1 MTGKSFGMQ
10 LNGPLFKVLGFWIS
24 FIVVLFVSG
33 SVLNFGL
40 SGLWHRAVY
49 GVVGTAAALLLTW
62 LWSNRKWASL
72 HEYGL
77 LWRKGSGK
85 RLLLGLLIGT
95 ALILLM
101 FMVLLVFTPLHISP
115 KKVQLSTELFL
126 WLFSLIVFAYLEELA
141 FRGMPFVEL
150 TRKYGFL
157 WSQFLVAFVFAIYH
171 VNYGWS
177 LQVAFMGPFVW
188 SFIFGLARQ
197 YTNGIAMPTGIH
209 IALNAGQIIL
219 GLQPGEASLFT
230 LDVSGQITPAIQSR
244 IDVTGMALQ
253 VAIAIAGIVLTYR
266 YHKRSSIIAA

>member
-10 LNGPLFKVLGFWIS
+10 LSGPLFRVLGFWIS
-24 FIVVLFVSG
+24 FIVILFVSG
-33 SVLNFGL
+33 SALNFGL
-40 SGLWHRAVY
+40 SGLLHRAVY
-49 GVVGTAAALLLTW
+49 GVIGTLAALLLTW
-62 LWSNRKWASL
+62 LWSNRNWLSL
-72 HEYGL
+72 QEYGL
-77 LWRKGSGK
+77 LWRKGSAK
-85 RLLLGLLIGT
+85 RLLLGLLMG
-95 ALILLM
+95 AGLIVLM
-101 FMVLLVFTPLHISP
+101 LFILLVFTPLQISP
-115 KKVQLSTELFL
+115 KKAQLSIELFL
-126 WLFSLIVFAYLEELA
+126 WLFSLILFAYLEELA

-157 WSQFLVAFVFAIYH
+157 VAQCIVAFVFAIYH

-177 LQVAFMGPFVW
+177 IQVAFMGPFVW

-209 IALNAGQIIL
+209 IALNAGQVIL

-230 LDVSGQITPAIQSR
+230 LDIPGQITPAIQSR

-253 VAIAIAGIVLTYR
+253 VAIAIAGIFLSYR

>member
-1 MTGKSFGMQ
+1 MQ
-10 LNGPLFKVLGFWIS
+10 FSGPLFRVLGFWTS
-24 FIVVLFVSG
+24 FIVILFVSG
-33 SVLNFGL
+33 SALNFGL

-49 GVVGTAAALLLTW
+49 GVIGTLAALLLTW
-62 LWSNRKWASL
+62 LWSNRNRASL

-85 RLLLGLLIGT
+85 RLLLGLLIG
-95 ALILLM
+95 AGLILLM
-101 FMVLLVFTPLHISP
+101 LAILLVFTPLQISP
-115 KKVQLSTELFL
+115 KNAQLSIELFL
-126 WLFSLIVFAYLEELA
+126 WLFSLILFAYLEELA

-150 TRKYGFL
+150 NRKYGFF
-157 WSQFLVAFVFAIYH
+157 WAQFLVAFVFAVYH

-209 IALNAGQIIL
+209 IALNAGQVIL

-230 LDVSGQITPAIQSR
+230 LDIPEQITPAIQSR

-253 VAIAIAGIVLTYR
+253 VAIAIVGILLTYR

>member
-1 MTGKSFGMQ
+1 MQ
-10 LNGPLFKVLGFWIS
+10 LSGPLFRVLGYWAS
-24 FIVVLFVSG
+24 FIVILFVSG
-33 SVLNFGL
+33 SALNFGL

-49 GVVGTAAALLLTW
+49 GVIGTLAALLLTW
-62 LWSNRKWASL
+62 LWSNRNWPSL
-72 HEYGL
+72 QEYGL

-85 RLLLGLLIGT
+85 RLLLGLLMG
-95 ALILLM
+95 AGLIVFMLM
-101 FMVLLVFTPLHISP
+101 ILLVFTPLQISP
-115 KKVQLSTELFL
+115 KKVQLSIELFL

-157 WSQFLVAFVFAIYH
+157 WSQFLVAFVFAVYH

-177 LQVAFMGPFVW
+177 LLVAFMGPFVW

-209 IALNAGQIIL
+209 IALNAGQVVL

-230 LDVSGQITPAIQSR
+230 LDIPGQITPAIQSR
-244 IDVTGMALQ
+244 IDITGMALQ
-253 VAIAIAGIVLTYR
+253 IAIAIAGIVLSYR